1 MKITLIGC
9 GAWAMGIASHLARK
23 DFDVTVWAHSEA
35 EADRLN
41 REKSL
46 PNAFPGVIFP
56 ESIRYTNDRAEAVNG
71 AELIIFAVASPFTRK
86 TAENFREVIGTGR
99 RITVVTKGI
108 EEETLM
114 TQAEILEQVLPGN
127 TVSAL
132 SGPTHAE
139 EVVRGMPTTIVSA
152 SKSREMAEFVQ
163 DVFMSDVFRVYTSP
177 DILGVELG
185 GSLKNVIALAA
196 GMADGLGYGDNLKAA
211 IITRGIHEMAG
222 LAMQMGAKIQTMQGL
237 SGIGDLIVT
246 CASMHSR
253 NRKAGILMG
262 QGKTMEEATA
272 EVGQVV
278 EGIYSAKAA
287 QALSKKYHTP
297 LPITEGVCRVLFEG
311 ITAKEAF
318 QSLMTR
324 DRKIEWEFTPE
335 DLPEC
340 WRNDNSH

>member
-1 MKITLIGC
+1 
-9 GAWAMGIASHLARK
+9 
-23 DFDVTVWAHSEA
+23 
-35 EADRLN
+35 
-41 REKSL
+41 
-46 PNAFPGVIFP
+46 
-56 ESIRYTNDRAEAVNG
+56 
-71 AELIIFAVASPFTRK
+71 
-86 TAENFREVIGTGR
+86 
-99 RITVVTKGI
+99 
-108 EEETLM
+108 M

-287 QALSKKYHTP
+287 LALSKKYHTP

-318 QSLMTR
+318 LSLMTR

-340 WRNDNSH
+340 WRNDSSH

>member
-1 MKITLIGC
+1 M
-9 GAWAMGIASHLARK
+9 
-23 DFDVTVWAHSEA
+23 
-35 EADRLN
+35 
-41 REKSL
+41 
-46 PNAFPGVIFP
+46 
-56 ESIRYTNDRAEAVNG
+56 NG

-262 QGKTMEEATA
+262 QGKTMEEATE

-287 QALSKKYHTP
+287 LALSKKYQTP

-311 ITAKEAF
+311 IPAKEAF
-318 QSLMTR
+318 LSLMTR